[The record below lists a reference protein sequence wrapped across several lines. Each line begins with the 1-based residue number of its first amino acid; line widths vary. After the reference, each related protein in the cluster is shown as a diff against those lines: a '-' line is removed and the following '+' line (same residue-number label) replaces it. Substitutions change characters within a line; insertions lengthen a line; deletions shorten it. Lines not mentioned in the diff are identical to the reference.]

1 MFRIV
6 ILGSGRGSNAE
17 AILQAQKE
25 GRLGLAQV
33 AGIFSDQPHAGI
45 LDLGPRFDVPAFFL
59 DPGKF
64 KTRLSPEAE
73 QHWVDTIEAL
83 QVDLV
88 VLAGFMRVIKAPFLQ
103 AFADRIINLHPSL
116 LPDYPGLQSIQR
128 ALKAGEHETGCTVH
142 WVNATIDGGQIIE
155 QARVPIKPGDTLE
168 ELEARVHAAEH
179 KLLPSVIVR
188 LAEKRLLGDSR

>member
-128 ALKAGEHETGCTVH
+128 AFEAGERETGCTVH